1 MLSNT
6 VNKAYAL
13 AKKAIT
19 AKKKQWR
26 QYLHIWFVRL
36 LSSRQIFV
44 CARAKD
50 EK

>member
-19 AKKKQWR
+19 ATVVG

-36 LSSRQIFV
+36 LSSRQV
-44 CARAKD
+44 DLCLRQSKD